1 MSPVNLVSTT
11 LYSGTVF
18 TLTCIV
24 ELIPEVDTTVSV
36 LTTWSK
42 DGMNITNTSR
52 ITVDSVAVHDTTITF
67 IYESDIVFNPLS
79 NMASGGDDGQYTC
92 SAQVKDS
99 EYITGSSNSF
109 TQDIIV
115 EGQ

>member
-1 MSPVNLVSTT
+1 MSPVNLISTT

-24 ELIPEVDTTVSV
+24 ELISAVDTTVSV

-42 DGMNITNTSR
+42 DITNTSR
-52 ITVDSVAVHDTTITF
+52 ITVDSVAVHNTTITF

-79 NMASGGDDGQYTC
+79 NMASEEDDGQYTC

-99 EYITGSSNSF
+99 EYINGSSNSF
-109 TQDIIV
+109 TQDITV
-115 EGQ
+115 KGQ

>member
-1 MSPVNLVSTT
+1 MSPVNLLSTT

-24 ELIPEVDTTVSV
+24 ELISAVDTTVSV

-42 DGMNITNTSR
+42 NGMNITNTSR

-67 IYESDIVFNPLS
+67 IYESDIIFNPLS
-79 NMASGGDDGQYTC
+79 NMTSEEDDGQHKC

-99 EYITGSSNSF
+99 EYINGSSNSF
-109 TQDIIV
+109 TQDITV
-115 EGQ
+115 EG

>member
-1 MSPVNLVSTT
+1 MSPVNLIFTT

-24 ELIPEVDTTVSV
+24 ELISEVDTTVSV

-67 IYESDIVFNPLS
+67 IYESYIIFNPLS
-79 NMASGGDDGQYTC
+79 NMISEEDDGQYTC
-92 SAQVKDS
+92 SAQVEDS
-99 EYITGSSNSF
+99 EYVDGNSNSF

>member
-1 MSPVNLVSTT
+1 MSPVNLLSTT

-24 ELIPEVDTTVSV
+24 ELISAVDTTVSV

-42 DGMNITNTSR
+42 NGMNITNTSR
-52 ITVDSVAVHDTTITF
+52 ITVDSLAVHNTTTTF

-79 NMASGGDDGQYTC
+79 NMTSEEDDGQYTC
-92 SAQVKDS
+92 SVQVKDS
-99 EYITGSSNSF
+99 EYINGSSNSF
-109 TQDIIV
+109 TQNITV
-115 EGQ
+115 EG